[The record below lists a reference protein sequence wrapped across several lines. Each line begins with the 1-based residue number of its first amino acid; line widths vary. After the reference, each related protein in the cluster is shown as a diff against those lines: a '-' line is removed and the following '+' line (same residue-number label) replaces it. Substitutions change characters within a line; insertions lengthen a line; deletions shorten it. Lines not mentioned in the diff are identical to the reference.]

1 MCSFHN
7 KLKNNP
13 SYLGGKFNRRVYYLL
28 QTLMKIEEDMFLTRQ
43 QKMLGLRSNR
53 KAMKEGDRHKSG
65 LQLPLTTISVR
76 WQPS

>member
-7 KLKNNP
+7 KLKNIP
-13 SYLGGKFNRRVYYLL
+13 SYLGGKFNRRVDYLL

-43 QKMLGLRSNR
+43 QKMLGLRS
-53 KAMKEGDRHKSG
+53 AMKEGDRHKSG